1 MLKHQRYILPNYQLN
16 YFKLPENLSHI
27 EMHKLLGILIYF
39 NPNKFII
46 TYTFISDYVQLA
58 NDIILFDLLKITEI
72 QKKKSLKKIYYYN
85 YELVELDLKE
95 LVSDELFLIKYL
107 KKMDNTISICIDN
120 PHSISIEF
128 DNLDIVN
135 YLNSSLRYIEDKE
148 YSSLISEL
156 DRLEN
161 YAELY
166 MVR

>member
-1 MLKHQRYILPNYQLN
+1 
-16 YFKLPENLSHI
+16 
-27 EMHKLLGILIYF
+27 
-39 NPNKFII
+39 
-46 TYTFISDYVQLA
+46 
-58 NDIILFDLLKITEI
+58 
-72 QKKKSLKKIYYYN
+72 
-85 YELVELDLKE
+85 
-95 LVSDELFLIKYL
+95 
-107 KKMDNTISICIDN
+107 MDNTISICIDN